1 MLGKIERKWERGHQR
16 MRWLDAITDTMDMN
30 CGKLREVVRDREA
43 WCAAVP
49 GVAKRW
55 TRGGDRTTTA
65 TESLYCTPET
75 STAS

>member
-1 MLGKIERKWERGHQR
+1 MGKRASEDEMAGCHNGYNGHE
-16 MRWLDAITDTMDMN
+16 L
-30 CGKLREVVRDREA
+30 CKLREVVRDREA